1 MQRSF
6 FTLTGLSP
14 VQKVVEIGAA
24 DSYLEPQYASLL
36 ASENATY
43 VGFEPDAFQFAH
55 LVAKGE
61 PRKTYLPRAI
71 GDGNKHKL
79 HVCAEPGLT
88 SLLEPNADV
97 LKLFHEFPNW
107 GVVQKTIEMD
117 TVRLDD
123 VAEAIGVTFLQLD
136 IQGAELM
143 ALEHA
148 KACLKTTCAIH
159 VEVEFLPLYK
169 DQPLFWDIGK
179 YLQTQGFAFHQFCPL
194 TTRPI
199 APLMVDNNPRRGL
212 NQIVWADAVFVRDFS
227 NFANFTDEQ
236 LLATAAIL
244 HDCYRSID
252 LAWRLLIEYDRRC
265 GATTAT
271 KYFGTL
277 TSKAA

>member
-24 DSYLEPQYASLL
+24 DSYIEPQYAALL
-36 ASENATY
+36 ASENASY

-55 LVAKGE
+55 LVAKAE
-61 PRKTYLPRAI
+61 PRKTYLPCAI
-71 GDGNKHKL
+71 GDGNKHTL
-79 HVCAEPGLT
+79 HVCTEPGLT
-88 SLLEPNADV
+88 SLLEPDQDV
-97 LKLFHEFPNW
+97 LKLFHEFPAW
-107 GVVQKTIEMD
+107 GVVKNKIAIE

-123 VAEAIGVTFLQLD
+123 VKEARGATFLQLD

-143 ALEHA
+143 ALQHA
-148 KACLKTTCAIH
+148 EACLKTTCAIH

-194 TTRPI
+194 TMRPI
-199 APLMVDNNPRRGL
+199 APLVIDNNPRRGL

-227 NFANFTDEQ
+227 NFANYTDDQ
-236 LLATAAIL
+236 LVTTAAIM

-271 KYFGTL
+271 KYFGSL
-277 TSKAA
+277 TNKAA